1 MKRRITIMAVVVCLG
16 LVAGWGQ
23 PLAANGQTTLD
34 HFQCYPADS
43 GVLVNIDVGLSDR
56 FGEAERVVGR
66 PILLCAPVTKCL
78 GPEYEEC
85 FYPNQTELLTCYSIV
100 NNKRED
106 RVINE
111 NVDVTNQFGDHTLTV
126 DGPKMLCV
134 PSTINEY

>member
-1 MKRRITIMAVVVCLG
+1 MKRLIMVAAVVACLG
-16 LVAGWGQ
+16 LVAE
-23 PLAANGQTTLD
+23 LDTVAAENGFLLD

-43 GVLVNIDVGLSDR
+43 DVLVSVDVGLSDR

-66 PILLCAPVTKCL
+66 PILLCAPVTKCVES
-78 GPEYEEC
+78 GEC
-85 FYPNQTELLTCYSIV
+85 YYPNQTELLTCYSIV

-106 RVINE
+106 RVIDE
-111 NVDVTNQFGDHTLTV
+111 NVVVTNQFGDHTLTV